1 MRRPRVTV
9 PRSRS
14 GSQKFPQGLPFPE
27 GLLCGHD
34 FDATLRIFYAP
45 RMAQPV
51 RKVPAPLLVDF
62 EPSEGGQD
70 PFVFGWRM
78 ELVRQPGGGFA
89 EREVPLGAGA
99 LLDPQIGDHLVQGTY
114 HFGVSKML
122 FDLFDRR
129 YRAEKDVLV
138 SSDLKICWGIE
149 GLPEPAPDVAV
160 MRGVRDKEANRDSF
174 DVVQEGVLPC
184 LIVEVVSSRTAEH
197 RRADYETKVDIY
209 ERAGVPEYVIVDS
222 QLHLKAPRVR
232 ITGHRRDASGRYR
245 DIEPDRAGRLLSEA
259 TGVWFTVSA
268 DGQRLSL
275 VDAETGERLLTARE
289 VEDLAERQAADLARL
304 REELAQLKGQS

>member
-1 MRRPRVTV
+1 
-9 PRSRS
+9 
-14 GSQKFPQGLPFPE
+14 
-27 GLLCGHD
+27 
-34 FDATLRIFYAP
+34 
-45 RMAQPV
+45 MAQPV

-62 EPSEGGQD
+62 EPSEDGRD

-78 ELVRQPGGGFA
+78 ELVRQPGGGLA

-114 HFGVSKML
+114 HFGVSQML

-160 MRGVRDKEANRDSF
+160 MRGIRDKEANRDSF

-184 LIVEVVSSRTAEH
+184 LIV
-197 RRADYETKVDIY
+197 DETKVGIY
-209 ERAGVPEYVIVDS
+209 ERAGVPEYVIVDP
-222 QLHLKAPRVR
+222 QLHLKMPRMR
-232 ITGHRRDASGRYR
+232 ISGHRRDASGRYR
-245 DIEPDRAGRLLSEA
+245 DIESDRAGRLLSET

-268 DGQRLSL
+268 DGQRLCL
-275 VDAETGERLLTARE
+275 VDVETGERLLTARE
-289 VEDLAERQAADLARL
+289 VEDLAERQAAELARL
-304 REELAQLKGQS
+304 REELARLKGQS